1 MTKHVNLII
10 TNIKRAK
17 DKRFVNDIIDAI
29 SDSLTDFPDTVGK
42 INISRDKDL
51 FYTAFDI
58 KVSKLGDLFFV
69 LLTEFLGTI
78 CQTEEKVEVT
88 MQVVEEQS
96 INGIEY
102 KLSKY
107 VKP

>member
-10 TNIKRAK
+10 TNIKKAK

-58 KVSKLGDLFFV
+58 KICKTGDLFFV
-69 LLTEFLGTI
+69 LLQEFLSTI
-78 CQTEEKVEVT
+78 IQTEDKVEVT
-88 MQVVEEQS
+88 MQVVEEKS
-96 INGIEY
+96 INGIQY
-102 KLSKY
+102 KLSKF
-107 VKP
+107 VNP

>member
-1 MTKHVNLII
+1 MQKHITLIVE
-10 TNIKRAK
+10 NIKRSK

-58 KVSKLGDLFFV
+58 KVSKLGDLYFC
-69 LLTEFLGTI
+69 LLQEFLSTI
-78 CQTEEKVEVT
+78 VQTEDKVEVT
-88 MQVVEEQS
+88 MQVVEEKET
-96 INGIEY
+96 NGIEY

>member
-78 CQTEEKVEVT
+78 VSTEDKVEVT
-88 MQVVEEQS
+88 MQVVEEKS

-102 KLSKY
+102 KLSKF
-107 VKP
+107 VNP

>member
-51 FYTAFDI
+51 FYTSFDI

-102 KLSKY
+102 KLSKF

>member
-1 MTKHVNLII
+1 MQKHITLIVD
-10 TNIKRAK
+10 NIKKAK

-58 KVSKLGDLFFV
+58 KVSKLGDLYFC
-69 LLTEFLGTI
+69 LLQEFLSTI
-78 CQTEEKVEVT
+78 VQTEEKVEVT

-102 KLSKY
+102 KLSKF

>member
-1 MTKHVNLII
+1 MTKHIILIVE
-10 TNIKRAK
+10 NIKRAR
-17 DKRFVNDIIDAI
+17 DKKYVNEIIDAI

-58 KVSKLGDLFFV
+58 KICKTGDLFFV
-69 LLTEFLGTI
+69 LLQEFLSTI
-78 CQTEEKVEVT
+78 IQTEDKVEVT
-88 MQVVEEQS
+88 MQVVEETE
-96 INGIEY
+96 INGIQY

-107 VKP
+107 IKQ

>member
-1 MTKHVNLII
+1 MTKHITLIVE
-10 TNIKRAK
+10 NIKRAK
-17 DKRFVNDIIDAI
+17 DKRFVNEIIDAI

-78 CQTEEKVEVT
+78 CQTEDRVEVT
-88 MQVVEEQS
+88 LQVVEEKA
-96 INGIEY
+96 INGIQY
-102 KLSKY
+102 KLSKF

>member
-1 MTKHVNLII
+1 MQKHITLIVG
-10 TNIKRAK
+10 NIKRAK
-17 DKRFVNDIIDAI
+17 DKRFVNEIIDAI

-78 CQTEEKVEVT
+78 VSTEDKVEVT
-88 MQVVEEQS
+88 MQVVEEKS

-102 KLSKY
+102 KLSKF
-107 VKP
+107 VNP